1 MSNFAD
7 LRFWL
12 EQEPVDNDEA
22 FFLPPDTPMNNPST
36 YIMSQRQ
43 KKSVIRTRRALSRLT
58 NYHCKKLDNLQEDF
72 AKVVDPKKLP
82 SRLTP
87 TSMEMIS
94 GQEYLNKNTEDLLG
108 LIDYLR
114 GLKDKGTNILSENDG
129 SAAMLEDNN
138 TDDGQTMTGVKDKI
152 ERADYQL
159 KIEQLLNAQL
169 EEEERRYVA
178 VFNAITSAKVNKK

>member
-36 YIMSQRQ
+36 YVMSQRQ

-58 NYHCKKLDNLQEDF
+58 NYHY
-72 AKVVDPKKLP
+72 PKKLP